1 MAIFNV
7 MEEFVNNKI
16 QEMLPDTDCCTC
28 DKCLDDARALALNKL
43 APKYV
48 STSKGELFSRL
59 NSEKEK
65 QYSIDLN
72 IAVLSALEF
81 VASHPRHDESEKITL
96 KEMKAQQAQQKK

>member
-1 MAIFNV
+1 MAILNV
-7 MEEFVNNKI
+7 MEELVNNKI
-16 QEMLPDTDCCTC
+16 QEILPETDCCVC
-28 DKCLDDARALALNKL
+28 EKCLDDARTLALNKL

-72 IAVLSALEF
+72 IAVLGALEF
-81 VASHPRHDESEKITL
+81 VSTHPRHDDSERITY
-96 KEMKAQQAQQKK
+96 KNKK

>member
-1 MAIFNV
+1 MAILNV
-7 MEEFVNNKI
+7 MEELVNNKI

-28 DKCLDDARALALNKL
+28 ENCLDDARALALNKL

-48 STSKGELFSRL
+48 STTKGELFSKL

-65 QYSIDLN
+65 QYTIDLN

-81 VASHPRHDESEKITL
+81 VSNHPRHDKSEKVPY
-96 KEMKAQQAQQKK
+96 QGKK